1 MPKRLARIM
10 SPKVSERS
18 QADEVARRLGSLPLR
33 HLDLTL
39 LSLVFF
45 LVAFGML
52 MQYSATR
59 GDIPGN
65 PAYYVIRQGFA
76 LFLGLI
82 LMALFMSLDYRRLKV
97 ATSFIYGFFLFF
109 LLVVFLTEA
118 TMGSQRWI
126 QLGPFNFQPSEFC
139 KLVLVMVLANYLSE
153 SKGNPDSFR
162 WFIVPVLW
170 SLPYM
175 LLVFLQPDLG
185 TTLVMGAI
193 LLGMLFLSGCRMT
206 HWWGLLAS
214 GSLAFFIGFVL
225 KLFKPYQIERFTA
238 FLRQDVGVQEA
249 GYQLMQSKIAIGS
262 GQLVGKGLFHGTQ
275 THLNFI
281 PAHHTDFIF
290 AVVGEELGLVGALL
304 LIGAFSLLI
313 WRFLRIANHA
323 RDLYGAMLVLGV
335 TTMFA
340 FQIVVNIGM
349 TIGILPI
356 TGIPLP
362 FISYGGSSLMVNLA
376 ALGLVQSVHMRR
388 FSQI

>member
-18 QADEVARRLGSLPLR
+18 QADEVARRLGALPLR
-33 HLDLTL
+33 HLDWTL
-39 LSLVFF
+39 LSLTFF

-52 MQYSATR
+52 VQYSATR
-59 GDIPGN
+59 SDIPGN
-65 PAYYVIRQGFA
+65 PAYYVIRQGLA
-76 LFLGLI
+76 CFLGVVLLI
-82 LMALFMSLDYRRLKV
+82 LFIALDYRRLKV
-97 ATSFIYGFFLFF
+97 ATSFIYGFFLLF
-109 LLVVFLTEA
+109 LLLVFFAEA

-139 KLVLVMVLANYLSE
+139 KLVLVLVLANYLSE
-153 SKGNPDSFR
+153 SRADPHTLR

-185 TTLVMGAI
+185 TTLVMAAV
-193 LLGMLFLSGCRMT
+193 LLGMLFLAGCRMR
-206 HWWGLLAS
+206 HWLGFLGA
-214 GSLAFFIGFVL
+214 GTLAFVLGFVF

-275 THLNFI
+275 THLKFI
-281 PAHHTDFIF
+281 PAHHTDFVF

-304 LIGAFSLLI
+304 LIGAFALLV
-313 WRFLRIANHA
+313 WRFLRIANNA
-323 RDLYGAMLVLGV
+323 RDLYGALIVLGV

-340 FQIVVNIGM
+340 FQVAVNIGM
-349 TIGILPI
+349 TIGIMPI

-376 ALGLVQSVHMRR
+376 AVGLAQGIHMRR
-388 FSQI
+388 FSQV